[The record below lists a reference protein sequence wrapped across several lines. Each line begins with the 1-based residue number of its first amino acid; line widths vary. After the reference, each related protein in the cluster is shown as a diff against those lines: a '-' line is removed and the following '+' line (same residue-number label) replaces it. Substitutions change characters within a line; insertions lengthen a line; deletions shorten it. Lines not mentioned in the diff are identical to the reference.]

1 MAADGGV
8 TGQAGRPP
16 GPTARLGRGAASAG
30 RSGHAP
36 GTDPGDD
43 AAVGETPVAD
53 PVEVARLICLR
64 QLEAAPRTRSQ
75 LASVLARKHVPDAAA
90 QVVLDRF
97 TEVGLIDDGA
107 FARGW
112 VESRHRSRGL
122 AGRALSQELRQRG
135 VPAPEAA
142 QALAELDPATERA
155 TARRLVDRKLASTQ
169 RLDPAA
175 RLRRLGGMLA
185 RKGYPPGLAYDV
197 VREALGAEGLLDG
210 SGFEA

>member
-1 MAADGGV
+1 MGPDGGRFSDEP
-8 TGQAGRPP
+8 ARPP
-16 GPTARLGRGAASAG
+16 GASA
-30 RSGHAP
+30 AQP
-36 GTDPGDD
+36 ADPSP
-43 AAVGETPVAD
+43 GETRGPDDGVGGGPDAD

-75 LASVLARKHVPDAAA
+75 LAQVLARKHVPDGAA
-90 QVVLDRF
+90 QLVLDRF

-142 QALAELDPATERA
+142 QALAELDPASERA
-155 TARRLVDRKLASTQ
+155 TARRLVDRRLASTE
-169 RLDPAA
+169 RLDPAV

-185 RKGYPPGLAYDV
+185 RKGYPAGLAYEV
-197 VREALGAEGLLDG
+197 VREALGAEGVLDG
-210 SGFEA
+210 LEFEA

>member
-1 MAADGGV
+1 VGGSEHE
-8 TGQAGRPP
+8 P
-16 GPTARLGRGAASAG
+16 GPGRGDDRLAG
-30 RSGHAP
+30 EGP
-36 GTDPGDD
+36 D
-43 AAVGETPVAD
+43 AD

-64 QLEAAPRTRSQ
+64 QLETAPRTRSQ
-75 LASVLARKHVPDAAA
+75 LAGVLARKHVPDDAA

-135 VPAPEAA
+135 VPGPEAA
-142 QALAELDPATERA
+142 QALAELDPVTERA

-175 RLRRLGGMLA
+175 RLRRLGEMLA
-185 RKGYPPGLAYDV
+185 RKGYPAGLAYEV
-197 VREALGAEGLLDG
+197 VREALRAEGLLDG
-210 SGFEA
+210 SEFEA